1 MDEKRGEKRRRRRR
15 AKAAYG
21 DVDVK
26 APNIAGATGG
36 RTRTNMNKI
45 FQKERGGERRGAPL
59 FLLSQKG
66 VVGRQNISSKEST
79 LSHEYPAQR
88 LCTIPRKA
96 KGVRRGKKGERGG
109 ETFA

>member
-1 MDEKRGEKRRRRRR
+1 MDEKRGEKRRRR

-26 APNIAGATGG
+26 APNIAGPKGGPG
-36 RTRTNMNKI
+36 RTTNMNKI

-79 LSHEYPAQR
+79 PSHESAAQ
-88 LCTIPRKA
+88 
-96 KGVRRGKKGERGG
+96 
-109 ETFA
+109 